1 MKNIQ
6 EELINHLETN
16 HTEII
21 EACDPDNFDF
31 DDDYH
36 QELHDLCAV
45 TVTLLS
51 CLSLTVTCGSFSN
64 K

>member
-45 TVTLLS
+45 TVTL
-51 CLSLTVTCGSFSN
+51 C
-64 K
+64 